1 MNETD
6 IKKVF
11 IMEDYADPIL
21 DMSLKAKVERSE
33 KALKLAADMSKTYYG
48 CPLVICYSGGKDS
61 DVLLHLAESC
71 LNPSDFEVLNSHTT
85 VDAPETVYHIRDT
98 LKRINQKGVKSTI
111 DYHEDENGHR
121 TTMWNLI
128 PKKLIPPTRIIR
140 YCCAVLKES
149 GTPNKLAALG
159 VRGAESSKRQGR
171 NVFGVRGGSY
181 SRATFFSLNHAEEV
195 HRESQE
201 MNDSVWDCTL
211 IKSMKEKGSC
221 VVNPIYEWTDS
232 DIWDYIRSEHII
244 TNPLYECGYSRVG
257 CIGCP
262 FATHH
267 HRIKEFQDYPKYKG
281 MYISAFDR
289 MLLERDAKGKINKWK
304 SGEEVFDWWL
314 EEDKY
319 NVKGQITM
327 DEWLDA
333 NNK

>member
-171 NVFGVRGGSY
+171 NVFGVRRGV
-181 SRATFFSLNHAEEV
+181 TQKLHFFRLT
-195 HRESQE
+195 
-201 MNDSVWDCTL
+201 MPKKC
-211 IKSMKEKGSC
+211 I
-221 VVNPIYEWTDS
+221 VN
-232 DIWDYIRSEHII
+232 R
-244 TNPLYECGYSRVG
+244 
-257 CIGCP
+257 
-262 FATHH
+262 
-267 HRIKEFQDYPKYKG
+267 KK
-281 MYISAFDR
+281 
-289 MLLERDAKGKINKWK
+289 
-304 SGEEVFDWWL
+304 
-314 EEDKY
+314 
-319 NVKGQITM
+319 
-327 DEWLDA
+327 
-333 NNK
+333 

>member
-1 MNETD
+1 
-6 IKKVF
+6 
-11 IMEDYADPIL
+11 
-21 DMSLKAKVERSE
+21 
-33 KALKLAADMSKTYYG
+33 
-48 CPLVICYSGGKDS
+48 
-61 DVLLHLAESC
+61 
-71 LNPSDFEVLNSHTT
+71 
-85 VDAPETVYHIRDT
+85 
-98 LKRINQKGVKSTI
+98 
-111 DYHEDENGHR
+111 
-121 TTMWNLI
+121 
-128 PKKLIPPTRIIR
+128 
-140 YCCAVLKES
+140 
-149 GTPNKLAALG
+149 
-159 VRGAESSKRQGR
+159 
-171 NVFGVRGGSY
+171 
-181 SRATFFSLNHAEEV
+181 
-195 HRESQE
+195 

-262 FATHH
+262 LATHH